1 MPAVRRILSRAL
13 PKWRVVACVFAGVS
27 VYSGATAQLRIEI
40 TRGVDR
46 PVPMA
51 IVPFSWEGP
60 GGEAPFD
67 LTGLISTDLRQSG
80 RFDPLED
87 RDMVS
92 RPTQPA
98 DVVFQ
103 DWRILEVDVLVI
115 GRVLP
120 MGPDQ
125 YAVSF
130 QLFDVLRGEQLLG
143 YRLTSTGEEL
153 RVTGHRIADMI
164 FEALTGIPGVFST
177 RIAYVSQEGEG
188 DNIRYRLIVSDVDGA
203 NQQIIADSPE
213 PLMSPAWSP
222 DSRKLAYV
230 SFEGDQSAI
239 YIQTLRTGVRDK
251 VSARAGINGAPVFSP
266 DGRMLALT
274 LSRDRGNLDIY
285 MLDLAGQVLT
295 RLTRNTAIDT
305 EPAWAP
311 DGESIFFTSD
321 RGGGPQVYRVAT
333 RLGAPVQ
340 RVTFEGSYNARP
352 RISPDG
358 TQLVV
363 IHRVRDS
370 YRIAIVDPETGLTQ
384 VLSNGTLDESP
395 SFAPNG
401 AQIIYAT
408 RERGVGVLSSVS
420 TDGRIHRQIAS
431 AAGDVREPV
440 WSPFPRS

>member
-1 MPAVRRILSRAL
+1 
-13 PKWRVVACVFAGVS
+13 
-27 VYSGATAQLRIEI
+27 
-40 TRGVDR
+40 
-46 PVPMA
+46 
-51 IVPFSWEGP
+51 
-60 GGEAPFD
+60 
-67 LTGLISTDLRQSG
+67 
-80 RFDPLED
+80 
-87 RDMVS
+87 
-92 RPTQPA
+92 
-98 DVVFQ
+98 
-103 DWRILEVDVLVI
+103 
-115 GRVLP
+115 
-120 MGPDQ
+120 
-125 YAVSF
+125 
-130 QLFDVLRGEQLLG
+130 
-143 YRLTSTGEEL
+143 
-153 RVTGHRIADMI
+153 
-164 FEALTGIPGVFST
+164 
-177 RIAYVSQEGEG
+177 
-188 DNIRYRLIVSDVDGA
+188 
-203 NQQIIADSPE
+203 
-213 PLMSPAWSP
+213 MSYPAWSP
-222 DSRKLAYV
+222 DGRKLAYV

-239 YIQTLRTGVRDK
+239 YIQTLRTGVRDR

-321 RGGGPQVYRVAT
+321 RGGGPQVYRVET

-358 TQLVV
+358 RQLVV

-370 YRIAIVDPETGLTQ
+370 YRIAVVDPETGLTQ

-420 TDGRIHRQIAS
+420 TAIVS
-431 AAGDVREPV
+431 AASRWIAAHWPLVETGTQSWLPIE
-440 WSPFPRS
+440 SL